1 MKTILIPTDFSD
13 NAKHAFT
20 FAVRLFRG
28 NDVKFLLLNVSDRP
42 YTKGGMMIDIHGEIK
57 RNAEEDLQNEKA
69 DLVAKEELT
78 ADLIETV
85 FHFGDVAKVIN
96 AMASEQNID
105 LVVMGTKGA
114 TGLKEVFLGSNTND
128 VFKNV
133 AIPTIAVPAGYPV
146 SDIKSAVFASDLQTI
161 SDFSVLNPLKELLT
175 LTKAELEVLHLYWN
189 ENEHAENKKV
199 LLDDLAKFNPTFN
212 QFFSANVGEE
222 LVNYVNTQS
231 FNMLAILMRERGFFD
246 KLFHDSVTKELAFHA
261 EIPVFVI
268 HE

>member
-1 MKTILIPTDFSD
+1 
-13 NAKHAFT
+13 
-20 FAVRLFRG
+20 
-28 NDVKFLLLNVSDRP
+28 
-42 YTKGGMMIDIHGEIK
+42 MIDIHGEIK
-57 RNAEEDLQNEKA
+57 RNAEEDLENEKA
-69 DLVAKEELT
+69 DLLAKENLS

-85 FHFGDVAKVIN
+85 FHFGDVSKVIN
-96 AMASEQNID
+96 AMASEQKID

-146 SDIKSAVFASDLQTI
+146 NDVKSVVFASDLQNIT
-161 SDFSVLNPLKELLT
+161 DFSVLDAFKELLS
-175 LTKAELEVLHLYWN
+175 LTKAELEVLHLYWDKD
-189 ENEHAENKKV
+189 ESGENKKV

-222 LVNYVNTQS
+222 LVNYVNGQS

-246 KLFHDSVTKELAFHA
+246 KLFHESVTEELAFHA
-261 EIPVFVI
+261 EIPVFVL